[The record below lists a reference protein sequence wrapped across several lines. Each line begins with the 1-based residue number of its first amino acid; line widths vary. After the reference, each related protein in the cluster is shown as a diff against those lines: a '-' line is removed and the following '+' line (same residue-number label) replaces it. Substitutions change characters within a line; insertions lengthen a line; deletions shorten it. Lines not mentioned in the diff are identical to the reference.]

1 MGSFLAGS
9 SCGVKGRALP
19 DGGRVATLPEAPPS
33 QVRPGRGARFR
44 TTVLCPGRAARP
56 LLSGRKAG
64 KLIGTRAEAV
74 TDCQAAAKEQ
84 PRKDALGRVARAVSR
99 SRQTAVPVPR
109 QDIRSGVRLGSVRY
123 RPWPWPPVFGGV
135 AVDVGICEAF
145 AVPWTALRMDAFVP
159 LCPLYHGAVE
169 ERYVILEYLHPGLL
183 PSGHRRAFAQGSGHG
198 RFGSGRP
205 AGAVAFSAPA
215 ALGPSAFSGRDRR
228 DRRSGRHPGRDPAG
242 AHRPR
247 GSGHRRA
254 RGRLDRPAAP
264 GRGPVVVARSGLG
277 LCPVPPVRHLEALAR
292 ARLGKL
298 AARRLGHHAGRY
310 PGRSYGHVLHAGA
323 AGPGLGLARGERTS
337 SHAAADARGCLRRD
351 GYRFGGTA
359 FSGRAARK
367 KAPSLCAFLSLRA
380 FDAGG

>member
-1 MGSFLAGS
+1 MPHAR
-9 SCGVKGRALP
+9 SCR
-19 DGGRVATLPEAPPS
+19 GGR
-33 QVRPGRGARFR
+33 Q
-44 TTVLCPGRAARP
+44 
-56 LLSGRKAG
+56 G
-64 KLIGTRAEAV
+64 KLIGTRAKAV
-74 TDCQAAAKEQ
+74 TDCQTAAKEQ
-84 PRKDALGRVARAVSR
+84 PRFGARR
-99 SRQTAVPVPR
+99 PR
-109 QDIRSGVRLGSVRY
+109 GIPFATDRRAGAEARHPLGSSFGLSPLSSMAVTARVR
-123 RPWPWPPVFGGV
+123 GV

-159 LCPLYHGAVE
+159 LCPLYRGAVE

-228 DRRSGRHPGRDPAG
+228 DRRSGRHPCRDPAG

-247 GSGHRRA
+247 RSGHRRA

-277 LCPVPPVRHLEALAR
+277 LCPVPPVRYLEALAR

-323 AGPGLGLARGERTS
+323 AGPGLGLDDFFRGAPRSRGACSFGGREPPFTS
-337 SHAAADARGCLRRD
+337 AKRGVLPPSSPSSPKRALFRRD
-351 GYRFGGTA
+351 A
-359 FSGRAARK
+359 WK
-367 KAPSLCAFLSLRA
+367 KGQTP
-380 FDAGG
+380 D